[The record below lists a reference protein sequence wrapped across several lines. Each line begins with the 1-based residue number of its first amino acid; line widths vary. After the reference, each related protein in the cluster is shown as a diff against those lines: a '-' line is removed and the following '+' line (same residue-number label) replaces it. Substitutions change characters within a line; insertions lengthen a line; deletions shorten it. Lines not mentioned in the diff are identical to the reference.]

1 MRWGG
6 TPHAACRS
14 GKAEVLGDGA
24 YAAGANKFMRA
35 PLGHEG
41 LEMYTFYAGGQA
53 FRHRRSTNV
62 AYVDGHVG
70 TVVQPKKGLNATDDL
85 LEQVMGY
92 PDNGFLSDDDSAYNP
107 R

>member
-1 MRWGG
+1 
-6 TPHAACRS
+6 
-14 GKAEVLGDGA
+14 
-24 YAAGANKFMRA
+24 MRA

-41 LEMYTFYAGGQA
+41 LDMNAIYAGGQA
-53 FRHRRSTNV
+53 FRHTRSTIV

-70 TVVQPKKGLNATDDL
+70 SVVQPKKGLNATDDL

-92 PDNGFLSDDDSAYNP
+92 PDNGFLSDDDSAYDP